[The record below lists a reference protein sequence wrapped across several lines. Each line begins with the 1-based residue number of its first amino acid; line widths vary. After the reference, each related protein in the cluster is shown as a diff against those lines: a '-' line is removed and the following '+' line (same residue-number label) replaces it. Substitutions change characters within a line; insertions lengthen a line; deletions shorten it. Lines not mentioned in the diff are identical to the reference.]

1 MPYHEKRC
9 DLCGK
14 IGPAYTWGITICNE
28 CFLKMPNSIFD
39 AWKEIYALR
48 DALGTLYGYLLQADR
63 DGESIIPQELG
74 VKIEKLLEKQAAI
87 KAAKDG

>member
-1 MPYHEKRC
+1 MPYPEKRC
-9 DLCGK
+9 ELCGK
-14 IGPAYTWGITICNE
+14 IGPAYTWAITICNE
-28 CFLKMPNSIFD
+28 CHKTMPVDIGD

-74 VKIEKLLEKQAAI
+74 VKIEKLLEK
-87 KAAKDG
+87 